1 MGLRLVLVLDLA
13 FEIFTWIL
21 IARFLLSWIPR
32 VDYHHPVVRFIYRAT
47 DFVVRPFRGIIP
59 PVGSIDFSPI
69 IMFLVLR
76 LGYSLVRRIL
86 VIFVLQWSLGG

>member
-32 VDYHHPVVRFIYRAT
+32 VDYHHPVVRVIYRAT